1 MVSYRNKLRARRFE
15 DTNMK
20 IVEHGIANVSCEGG
34 EYAATRLSSCPVI
47 TGATVTPVAVKV
59 KGKEREKSLNRVLAD
74 IGARTG
80 KQIRAKKLSPID
92 TTMLLR

>member
-1 MVSYRNKLRARRFE
+1 MCKMVSYRNKLRARRFE

-20 IVEHGIANVSCEGG
+20 IVEHGLANVDCSGG
-34 EYAATRLSSCPVI
+34 EYTDVATP
-47 TGATVTPVAVKV
+47 AAVKV
-59 KGKEREKSLNRVLAD
+59 KGKGKGKEKGKEREKSLNRVLED

>member
-20 IVEHGIANVSCEGG
+20 IVEHGIDNMAVGG
-34 EYAATRLSSCPVI
+34 EYAIAD
-47 TGATVTPVAVKV
+47 TPTVKV
-59 KGKEREKSLNRVLAD
+59 KGREKSLNRVLAD